1 MILRGLSSSLLLTP
15 SGLTISSEMMSFEHP
30 LSHTMGRS
38 TALPP
43 VSLVWTDP
51 LTVAVSPPKT
61 SRLEAYPAL

>member
-30 LSHTMGRS
+30 LS
-38 TALPP
+38 P